1 MKIPA
6 YIAIIIS
13 FLFNITAESQ
23 TVIHPIHIS
32 GCDSL
37 VASFTYTT
45 SFPTVTSI
53 LWDFGRRP
61 NDTSSLANPGPISF
75 PYGISTVT
83 LILNGTNRTQILV
96 GYPNNFGYSH
106 KFDFGSYTIIFQ
118 AIENTWPPITYHWT
132 IPDDR
137 PNQSFSIHPYESP
150 GIYTA
155 QVIAD
160 DGAGCLDT
168 ITNRQIV
175 VQDTFNVPNVFTP
188 NDDGI
193 NDNFKVYSNGKDLI
207 TLRIF
212 TRTGQKVFED
222 QARILMWDG
231 RLPSGEKALP
241 GIYYYVIEK
250 TGDFPVTQAGFFYIY
265 L

>member
-13 FLFNITAESQ
+13 VLFNTTVESQ
-23 TVIHPIHIS
+23 TVIYPQHIS

-37 VASFTYTT
+37 VASFSYTT
-45 SFPTVTSI
+45 PVSPITSV
-53 LWDFGRRP
+53 LWDFG
-61 NDTSSLANPGPISF
+61 NGTTSTLDAPASIHFSPGVKV
-75 PYGISTVT
+75 VT
-83 LILNGTNRTQILV
+83 LFLNGINAAQRLV
-96 GYPNNFGYSH
+96 GYPNNFSYTH

-118 AIENTWPPITYHWT
+118 ALENTWPAITYHWT

-137 PNQSFSIHPYESP
+137 PNQSFLIHPYESL
-150 GIYTA
+150 GIYPA
-155 QVIAD
+155 QVITD
-160 DGAGCLDT
+160 DGAGCIDT
-168 ITNRQIV
+168 INQQIV

-193 NDNFKVYSNGKDLI
+193 NDDFKVYSNGKDLL
-207 TLRIF
+207 TLKIF
-212 TRTGQKVFED
+212 SRTGQMIFED

-231 RLPSGEKALP
+231 RLPSGQKALP

-250 TGDFPVTQAGFFYIY
+250 AGDFPVTQTGFFYIY